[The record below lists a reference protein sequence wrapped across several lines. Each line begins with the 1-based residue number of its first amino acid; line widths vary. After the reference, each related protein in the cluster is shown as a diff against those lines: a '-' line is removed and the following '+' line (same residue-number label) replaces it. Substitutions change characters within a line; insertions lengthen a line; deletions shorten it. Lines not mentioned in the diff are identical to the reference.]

1 MSAEELAKKVTM
13 LICDVDGVF
22 TDGGLY
28 YDESGRVSKRFDVQD
43 GFGVKLAQ
51 RMGIEVAV
59 ITGLESEAVRLRILE
74 LGIREYHAGH
84 RKKRIVLDDI
94 CQRNN
99 LQYSDLAYLGDDWVD
114 AEALSLVRLPMAV
127 ANAQEEIKSLAV
139 WVSDYPGGKGAVR
152 DALRFIL
159 QAQGSLEQAWKLW
172 AEPEHGA

>member
-1 MSAEELAKKVTM
+1 
-13 LICDVDGVF
+13 
-22 TDGGLY
+22 
-28 YDESGRVSKRFDVQD
+28 
-43 GFGVKLAQ
+43 
-51 RMGIEVAV
+51 
-59 ITGLESEAVRLRILE
+59 
-74 LGIREYHAGH
+74 
-84 RKKRIVLDDI
+84 
-94 CQRNN
+94 
-99 LQYSDLAYLGDDWVD
+99 LAYLGDDWVD